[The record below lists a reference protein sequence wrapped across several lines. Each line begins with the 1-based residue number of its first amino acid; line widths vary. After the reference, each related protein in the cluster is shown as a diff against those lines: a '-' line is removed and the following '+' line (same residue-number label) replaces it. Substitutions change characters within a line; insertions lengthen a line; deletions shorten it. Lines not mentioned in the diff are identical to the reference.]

1 MLVWVMTPNR
11 QRLMKSITVLIW
23 VMTPNRQRSRDGES
37 ASSPAS
43 VSLSARPTLWRRRV
57 RGVGLVLKPLSGV
70 CWPQRCRPAFFF
82 SLFEVITYL
91 CCCCNCVICLRHYQ
105 KRSGITFWMTRLK
118 NKNKSFVAVVLLWL
132 LWILPRNPLLRGM
145 GHSLCSSSRSCPPTR
160 SAPSERFGY
169 WSNSKHWGYDI
180 LPSTTPRS

>member
-11 QRLMKSITVLIW
+11 QRLMKSIIMLIW

-57 RGVGLVLKPLSGV
+57 RGVGLVFKPLSGV
-70 CWPQRCRPAFFF
+70 CWPQRCRPAFFL

-105 KRSGITFWMTRLK
+105 KRSGITFLDDPIK
-118 NKNKSFVAVVLLWL
+118 KKEKKSFVAVVLLWL
-132 LWILPRNPLLRGM
+132 LWILPRNPLLRDM
-145 GHSLCSSSRSCPPTR
+145 GHSLSLRAAVHRP
-160 SAPSERFGY
+160 GQH